1 MKIRIE
7 RKELLK
13 AINVIESALPTKT
26 VIDSLKGIK
35 IEAINN
41 SIKFTTSKQDLAI
54 CYTVKE
60 NFEIE
65 SEGIIII
72 PGFHLIT
79 IVRKTEEDYF
89 TIEKVENNSILKTN
103 KSKINLLDYDKS
115 SYPEIDFSKENL
127 KNIVIDKK
135 ILKDSYNKV
144 KYSVSNSNIK
154 PILTGINYKINN
166 DSLKVSSTDARRL
179 SLTTFDFITN
189 TEGEFTI
196 FRPLLGILIKILE
209 FTEHKEINLFYN
221 SNQIIIEDGDTIL
234 KARLIEGNYPDI
246 TRLVPNEFKFSFNV
260 DARKIYSILEK
271 ITILSDRDNGNV
283 TLEIK
288 DSQLIVKSYF
298 KELGAIE
305 EICNIDSLNGNPFN
319 ISFDPRFL
327 MDSINSIGEDNIN
340 LGFVD
345 EISPFKIVG
354 LDKTDNIQIISPIRM
369 T

>member
-1 MKIRIE
+1 MACTVNAQDNAGLRLPAGFSATLFANNIGSSRHISITKSGIVFAKLNAPN
-7 RKELLK
+7 KEGK
-13 AINVIESALPTKT
+13 AIIRL
-26 VIDSLKGIK
+26 
-35 IEAINN
+35 
-41 SIKFTTSKQDLAI
+41 
-54 CYTVKE
+54 
-60 NFEIE
+60 
-65 SEGIIII
+65 
-72 PGFHLIT
+72 
-79 IVRKTEEDYF
+79 EDAN
-89 TIEKVENNSILKTN
+89 KDILK
-103 KSKINLLDYDKS
+103 
-115 SYPEIDFSKENL
+115 E
-127 KNIVIDKK
+127 
-135 ILKDSYNKV
+135 SYNKV